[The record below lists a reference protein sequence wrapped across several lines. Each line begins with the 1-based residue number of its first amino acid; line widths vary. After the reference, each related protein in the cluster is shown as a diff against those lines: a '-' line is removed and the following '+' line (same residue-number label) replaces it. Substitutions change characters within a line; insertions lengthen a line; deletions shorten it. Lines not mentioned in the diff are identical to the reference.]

1 MMNTSRQ
8 TRVLAVA
15 VANAANSAGA
25 GPGQTAAS
33 LTRRTFG
40 SSSRR
45 HDEQEDDLKGRRRR
59 RSRTEHSTASS
70 YLFPTPSA
78 VSTFGADPDLLQQ
91 FLRRRPTSIT
101 IAQLLALSPPASQ
114 QSTPTLQQLLH
125 SARFTSTEL
134 PIRLSHR
141 VADFR
146 ALPFIVASNPYI
158 SRIAQLYAQG
168 FATLAA
174 FSDPVTGQS
183 RIKSVEDNERFAVV
197 LEKLIDDAAQNVP
210 TLARGFLEC
219 EKYMSK
225 ADIAA
230 FLDAAIHSRIAI
242 RLIGEQHLA
251 LTAAAKVSRSA
262 AAVAIS
268 PRSAASSSSVGVI
281 DTELNPARIVR
292 MCASYVHD
300 LCEGTLGAAPALIIE
315 GNEDSTYAGCGQHLE
330 YIVTELLKNSYR
342 ATTERWLSLQTHRKH
357 RDQRSSSSSSNRGAY
372 GRIANVLEREGPIAD
387 VVAQAQRQP
396 ENSTD
401 ETEAPP
407 PVKVTIAKSPH
418 HLSLRIRDRG
428 GGISPRNLP
437 HVFSYAF
444 STAGKAEEEDEED
457 KAGDSGPYGMQ
468 SMGGMGGEDLA
479 MLNGGGGSSLGQGAL
494 TSNLGTLSG
503 LGYGLAMARIYS
515 TWAPGGALDLV
526 SLYGHG
532 CDAYVKLPANLVEVT

>member
-1 MMNTSRQ
+1 MMLRIQAVIGRSR
-8 TRVLAVA
+8 
-15 VANAANSAGA
+15 
-25 GPGQTAAS
+25 
-33 LTRRTFG
+33 RRCCSFSYST
-40 SSSRR
+40 SSSSPSSPAPRAAAPA
-45 HDEQEDDLKGRRRR
+45 
-59 RSRTEHSTASS
+59 SPTADFQGDSSS

-78 VSTFGADPDLLQQ
+78 VSTFGADPELLQR
-91 FLRRRPTSIT
+91 FLRRKPTSIT
-101 IAQLLALSPPASQ
+101 IRQLLALSPPPA
-114 QSTPTLQQLLH
+114 QSHPPTLDQLLH
-125 SARFTSTEL
+125 SAHFTSTEL

-168 FATLAA
+168 FETLAR
-174 FSDPVTGQS
+174 FCDPHSGNGPAAS
-183 RIKSVEDNERFAVV
+183 RIKTVEENAEFARL
-197 LEKLIDDAAQNVP
+197 LEDLIDASAQNVP

-225 ADIAA
+225 HDIAA

-251 LTAAAKVSRSA
+251 LTDAMSRTNTKPGRIAANA
-262 AAVAIS
+262 
-268 PRSAASSSSVGVI
+268 PPSSSVGVI
-281 DTELNPARIVR
+281 DTALNPARIVK

-300 LCEGTLGAAPALIIE
+300 LCEGTLGAAPQLIIE
-315 GNEDSTYAGCGQHLE
+315 GDESSTYAGCGQHLE
-330 YIVTELLKNSYR
+330 YIMTELLKNSYR
-342 ATTERWLSLQTHRKH
+342 ATTERWLASQKRA
-357 RDQRSSSSSSNRGAY
+357 RSSSPSSSKKKGNDPLRY
-372 GRIANVLEREGPIAD
+372 GRVANVLEREGPIEDIISRALSS
-387 VVAQAQRQP
+387 P

-401 ETEAPP
+401 EAESPP
-407 PVKVTIAKSPH
+407 PVKVTIAKSPT

-428 GGISPRNLP
+428 GGISPDNLP

-444 STAGKAEEEDEED
+444 STAGKSGEDDGVESGED
-457 KAGDSGPYGMQ
+457 AMGPYGT
-468 SMGGMGGEDLA
+468 MGGGGDDLG
-479 MLNGGGGSSLGQGAL
+479 MLNGGGGSPLGQGAL

-532 CDAYVKLPANLVEVT
+532 CDAYVKLPANLVEIL

>member
-1 MMNTSRQ
+1 MLRRIQ
-8 TRVLAVA
+8 PTRLRALVVA
-15 VANAANSAGA
+15 PSEAAGI
-25 GPGQTAAS
+25 AAQG
-33 LTRRTFG
+33 TRAP
-40 SSSRR
+40 SSSYSTTRQ
-45 HDEQEDDLKGRRRR
+45 DEHYS
-59 RSRTEHSTASS
+59 RSAPPPYGS
-70 YLFPTPSA
+70 YLAPMPSA
-78 VSTFGADPDLLQQ
+78 VSTFGADPDLLHR

-101 IAQLLALSPPASQ
+101 IRQLLGLSPPPSQ
-114 QSTPTLQQLLH
+114 PRPTLEQLLH
-125 SARFTSTEL
+125 SAHFTSTEL

-158 SRIAQLYAQG
+158 SRIAQLYAKG
-168 FATLAA
+168 FAALAA
-174 FSDPVTGQS
+174 FADPITGQS
-183 RIKSVEDNERFAVV
+183 RIKTLEDNERFALV

-251 LTAAAKVSRSA
+251 LTAAAA
-262 AAVAIS
+262 ATGNS
-268 PRSAASSSSVGVI
+268 STPRPSSSSSSVGVI
-281 DTELNPARIVR
+281 DTALNPARIVR

-300 LCEGTLGAAPALIIE
+300 LCEGALGAAPDLVIE
-315 GNEDSTYAGCGQHLE
+315 GDESSTYAGCGQHLE

-342 ATTERWLSLQTHRKH
+342 ATTERWLALQSQRK
-357 RDQRSSSSSSNRGAY
+357 RRSTY
-372 GRIANVLEREGPIAD
+372 GRIANVLEREGPISEVISHAL
-387 VVAQAQRQP
+387 QHP

-401 ETEAPP
+401 EHEAPP

-428 GGISPRNLP
+428 GGISPSNLP

-444 STAGKAEEEDEED
+444 STAGKKEEEDEGGAD
-457 KAGDSGPYGMQ
+457 DADGPYGMQ
-468 SMGGMGGEDLA
+468 SMGGMGGDDLA
-479 MLNGGGGSSLGQGAL
+479 LLNGGGSSGLGHGAL
-494 TSNLGTLSG
+494 TSSLGTLSG

-515 TWAPGGALDLV
+515 TWAPGGGLDLV

-532 CDAYVKLPANLVEVT
+532 CDAYVKLPANLVDTL

>member
-1 MMNTSRQ
+1 MNA
-8 TRVLAVA
+8 TRPARIFAAPAV
-15 VANAANSAGA
+15 NAASAGTGA
-25 GPGQTAAS
+25 GVGRAAA
-33 LTRRTFG
+33 LARRRFG
-40 SSSRR
+40 SSLSVGRSQGEDG
-45 HDEQEDDLKGRRRR
+45 DEHEARMTRRRT
-59 RSRTEHSTASS
+59 SSPSS

-78 VSTFGADPDLLQQ
+78 LSTFGADPDLLQQ
-91 FLRRRPTSIT
+91 FLRRRPTSIA
-101 IAQLLALSPPASQ
+101 IRQLLALSPPPSQ
-114 QSTPTLQQLLH
+114 ESSPTLEQLLH

-168 FATLAA
+168 FAALAA
-174 FSDPVTGQS
+174 FSDPVTGRS
-183 RIKSVEDNERFAVV
+183 RITTFEENKRFAIV

-219 EKYMSK
+219 ERHMSK
-225 ADIAA
+225 TDIAA

-251 LTAAAKVSRSA
+251 LTAAAEDA
-262 AAVAIS
+262 AATGTAAFS
-268 PRSAASSSSVGVI
+268 PRASSSSVGVI
-281 DTELNPARIVR
+281 DTQLNPARIVR

-300 LCEGTLGAAPALIIE
+300 LCEGTLGAAPDLIIE
-315 GNEDSTYAGCGQHLE
+315 GDESSTYAGCGQHLE

-342 ATTERWLSLQTHRKH
+342 ATTERWLALQAQSHR
-357 RDQRSSSSSSNRGAY
+357 RNQNRERSSKGAY
-372 GRIANVLEREGPIAD
+372 GRIANVLEREGPIED

-401 ETEAPP
+401 ENEAPP

-444 STAGKAEEEDEED
+444 STSGKGDEEEEATD
-457 KAGDSGPYGMQ
+457 AGDSGPYGMQ
-468 SMGGMGGEDLA
+468 SMGGMGNDDLG
-479 MLNGGGGSSLGQGAL
+479 MLNGGGSSGLGQGAL

-515 TWAPGGALDLV
+515 TWAPGGGLDLV